1 MVRIESGMVRYSGCS
16 GCRRVKRW
24 TMGVLDWSGLECEC
38 VVIGREDFSVF
49 WELWMAGCFVRTQ
62 PIDYGKKEKD
72 G

>member
-1 MVRIESGMVRYSGCS
+1 
-16 GCRRVKRW
+16 
-24 TMGVLDWSGLECEC
+24 MGVLDWSGLECEC